1 MYVYVCV
8 YIHVYPYIYTHISIQ
23 VRVLPRTLRCFVADL
38 GPADKGLD
46 PDHKASTASL
56 SASGAGMTAGH
67 HVTDQVDVARTET
80 GSKRSGCAES
90 WPQAPSAAPSA
101 FWRNNKRITSGPQAP
116 SAAAGYPE
124 YAGKYVF

>member
-1 MYVYVCV
+1 M
-8 YIHVYPYIYTHISIQ
+8 YIHISTHISKQ

-38 GPADKGLD
+38 GPADTGLG

-67 HVTDQVDVARTET
+67 HVTDQVDVAGTET

-90 WPQAPSAAPSA
+90 WPQAPSADV
-101 FWRNNKRITSGPQAP
+101 
-116 SAAAGYPE
+116 GYPE